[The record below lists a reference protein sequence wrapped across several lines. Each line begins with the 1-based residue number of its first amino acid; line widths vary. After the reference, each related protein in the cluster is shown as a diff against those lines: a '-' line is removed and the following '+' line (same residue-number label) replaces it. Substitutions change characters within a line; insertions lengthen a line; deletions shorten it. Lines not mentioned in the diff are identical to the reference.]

1 MRRLSK
7 WIGLGAAL
15 AFAAT
20 AATAAT
26 PAEDAYAQWQV
37 AQKRWEDGQ
46 AAYEAWSA
54 KRPGWTT
61 TESGLQ
67 WRRIKKASSKAKQP
81 TAEDVVT
88 IHYVGTFI
96 DGREFD
102 SSRKRGE
109 PATFPLYQLIQGWQE
124 GVPLMRVGERFEF
137 VIPAKIAYGPRY
149 RAGIPGNSTLLF
161 DIELLGVGEE

>member
-1 MRRLSK
+1 MRFMLG
-7 WIGLGAAL
+7 GLLALTFAAGAA
-15 AFAAT
+15 
-20 AATAAT
+20 AAT

-61 TESGLQ
+61 TASGLQ
-67 WRRIKKASSKAKQP
+67 WRKVKKASAKARQATP
-81 TAEDVVT
+81 ADVVT

-109 PATFPLYQLIQGWQE
+109 PATFPLNQLIRGWQE
-124 GVPLMRVGERFEF
+124 GVPLMRIGERFEF
-137 VIPAKIAYGPRY
+137 VIPAAIAYGPRY
-149 RAGIPGNSTLLF
+149 RAGIPGGSTLLF
-161 DIELLGVGEE
+161 DIELLDVGD